1 MKKLLYDDIIAWQK
15 TSFIDFPR
23 TVSTVLFFSGCNLR
37 CPYCHN
43 SDIVYNKY
51 PNIQSDILESYLKR
65 KKNII
70 DGVVIT
76 GGEPTLHSNLKDL
89 IQHFRKM
96 DYKVKLDTNGLLP
109 DVILSVIHDI
119 DYLAIDVKTS
129 PKSYKNKLSAIY
141 DDCNERLEQSINLID
156 MSKIS
161 YEVRITV
168 AQSIITFDDIK
179 TIGQLIQ
186 HINGKVY
193 LQKMNKNSRTLD
205 ELFSDNTNDKTIEM
219 YKNELLKYVSH
230 CEIR

>member
-1 MKKLLYDDIIAWQK
+1 MKLLYDNIIAWYK
-15 TSFIDFPR
+15 PSFIDFPR

-51 PNIQSDILESYLKR
+51 PTIGADIIESYLKSKR
-65 KKNII
+65 NMI
-70 DGVVIT
+70 DGIVIT

-89 IQHFRKM
+89 ILHFKSM
-96 DYKVKLDTNGLLP
+96 GFKVKLDTNGLLP
-109 DVILSVIHDI
+109 NVISSVIHDL

-129 PKSYKNKLSAIY
+129 PNSYKNKLGSVY
-141 DDCNERLEQSINLID
+141 DDCDERLGQSINLID

-179 TIGQLIQ
+179 SIGKLIR
-186 HINGKVY
+186 HITGNVY
-193 LQKMNKNSRTLD
+193 LQKINKNSKTLD
-205 ELFSDNTNDKTIEM
+205 ESFSDNTDNKTIEL